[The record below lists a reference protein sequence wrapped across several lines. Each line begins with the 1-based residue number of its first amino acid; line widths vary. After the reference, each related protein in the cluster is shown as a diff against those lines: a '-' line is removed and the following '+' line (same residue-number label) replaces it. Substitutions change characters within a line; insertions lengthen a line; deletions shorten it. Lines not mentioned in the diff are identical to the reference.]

1 MDNYLLPAADTASS
15 NMASDLP
22 FERYDAE
29 FLSLTSQVQSSL
41 ASLQSAG
48 DPQSEL
54 NFCKNLLSQCDDL
67 LKQMSV
73 EARSASDAGTKQDLL
88 KKVRVCK
95 TRLANLRDDYN
106 SSKTNLERDSL
117 LGGNGSDNNNNNGKL
132 DSNGHRERLLQAGEN
147 LSAQNDT
154 LENARR
160 VMAET
165 EDVALEITSELGR
178 NREKIQSATGR
189 VRDVSGLTNQ
199 ARRIVQS
206 MSRREVQQ
214 KLAMYVISFLIIVTF
229 LVLMYRMT

>member
-1 MDNYLLPAADTASS
+1 MSS
-15 NMASDLP
+15 NVP
-22 FERYDAE
+22 FDRYDEE
-29 FLSLTSQVQSSL
+29 FLSLSSQVQTSLSSIE
-41 ASLQSAG
+41 SSSN
-48 DPQSEL
+48 PESEL
-54 NFCKNLLSQCDDL
+54 SFCKNLLSQCDDL

-73 EARSASDAGTKQDLL
+73 EARSVGDATVKQELL

-95 TRLANLRDDYN
+95 TRLANLRDDFN
-106 SSKTNLERDSL
+106 SSKTKLDRESL
-117 LGGNGSDNNNNNGKL
+117 LPANSSNGGGGALGSD
-132 DSNGHRERLLQAGEN
+132 HRERLLQTNEN
-147 LSAQNDT
+147 LAAQNAT

-178 NREKIQSATGR
+178 NREKIQSASGR

-214 KLAMYVISFLIIVTF
+214 KLAMYIISFIIFVTF
-229 LVLMYRMT
+229 FVLFFRLV